1 MKLKMID
8 ELIAIGAIK
17 QEGSKYILADVETG
31 EVYGKNA
38 SFTSIDE
45 IEAYIKSHLYVRTS
59 LKKLL
64 EQY

>member
-1 MKLKMID
+1 MKLNMLD
-8 ELIAIGAIK
+8 DLVAIGAIK
-17 QEGSKYILADVETG
+17 QEGSNYILANIETG
-31 EVYGKNA
+31 EVYSKNA

-45 IEAYIKSHLYVRTS
+45 VETYIKSHLYVRAS